1 MPHKGKLPAREKVQ
15 FTKDYIDGKRGFVA
29 SYQAAGVD
37 PKTFRNWIRLF
48 QTRGSEG
55 LMPSKKNMKYS
66 AELKKKVV
74 REYLQGGVSLF
85 ELCTKYDITTHGIVQ
100 QWIKRYNCRGEFRS
114 PNSGGEI
121 YMVKGR
127 KTTLDERIEIVQECI
142 SNGRDYGQAIEKY
155 KVSYQQAYTWVKKYE
170 ERGIDGLADR
180 RGKRKDES
188 EMTEVE
194 KLRAELKLMQAKLK
208 RAEIE
213 NELLK
218 KLEEIERRR
227 G

>member
-1 MPHKGKLPAREKVQ
+1 MPHKGQLPAEQKIQ
-15 FTKDYIDGKRGFVA
+15 FVKDYLNEKRGYTA
-29 SYQAAGVD
+29 SYQTTGVSGR
-37 PKTFRNWIRLF
+37 TFRNWVRLF

-55 LMPSKKNMKYS
+55 LLPSKKNMKYS
-66 AELKKKVV
+66 AELKEKVV
-74 REYLQGGVSLF
+74 KEYLQGGNSLSA
-85 ELCTKYDITTHGIVQ
+85 LCTKYDITAHGIVQ
-100 QWIKRYNCRGEFRS
+100 QWIKRYNCHGEFIS

-127 KTTLDERIEIVQECI
+127 KTTFDERIEIVQECI

-155 KVSYQQAYTWVKKYE
+155 KVSYQQVYTWIRKYE
-170 ERGIDGLADR
+170 EHGVDGLTDR

-188 EMTEVE
+188 DMTEVE
-194 KLRAELKLMQAKLK
+194 KLRAELKLTQAKLK

-218 KLEEIERRR
+218 KVEEIERGR

>member
-1 MPHKGKLPAREKVQ
+1 
-15 FTKDYIDGKRGFVA
+15 
-29 SYQAAGVD
+29 
-37 PKTFRNWIRLF
+37 
-48 QTRGSEG
+48 
-55 LMPSKKNMKYS
+55 
-66 AELKKKVV
+66 
-74 REYLQGGVSLF
+74 
-85 ELCTKYDITTHGIVQ
+85 
-100 QWIKRYNCRGEFRS
+100 
-114 PNSGGEI
+114 
-121 YMVKGR
+121 MVKGR